1 MTIDPHFREH
11 DPILD
16 ANHCERCNAALRHTL
31 VLLADM
37 DLGPKDATTLAKRI
51 REIALGL
58 EPERYTVRNESY
70 GYIEWRPTEDGL
82 VPVENVVAPEFI
94 ELRSDPENPYR
105 TLPTYLGEI
114 DAEIDIPLPPR

>member
-31 VLLADM
+31 ILLADM
-37 DLGPKDATTLAKRI
+37 DLGPKDAGMLAKRI

-58 EPERYTVRNESY
+58 EPPPPQYVVDVT
-70 GYIEWRPTEDGL
+70 RPGAGSTEYRDSVLFQDRDEQADL
-82 VPVENVVAPEFI
+82 V
-94 ELRSDPENPYR
+94 
-105 TLPTYLGEI
+105 
-114 DAEIDIPLPPR
+114 DAEIDIPLPKRSRWYHQQ